1 MKKYETQLEGFEA
14 DLTAYKLNAYF
25 DIKRHDSYDVQYAE
39 KTRHGLLMGARAV
52 RRAR

>member
-1 MKKYETQLEGFEA
+1 MRKYETQLKGFEA
-14 DLTAYKLNAYF
+14 VLTACKLNAYF
-25 DIKRHDSYDVQYAE
+25 DIERHDPDDVQYAE